1 VQHNSDATTH
11 LTIGIDNRIDNRIN
25 NRIDNI
31 DDRDLL
37 LHHGLRSSD
46 RRCIVVGSLPIVV
59 ASLPIVD
66 CRSLIAARSFETRRS
81 HSAT

>member
-11 LTIGIDNRIDNRIN
+11 LTIGIDNRIDNRI
-25 NRIDNI
+25 
-31 DDRDLL
+31 DDRDLIASPWAAVVGSS
-37 LHHGLRSSD
+37 LH

-66 CRSLIAARSFETRRS
+66 CRSLIVDR
-81 HSAT
+81 

>member
-11 LTIGIDNRIDNRIN
+11 LTIGIDNRID
-25 NRIDNI
+25 
-31 DDRDLL
+31 DRDLIASPWAAVVGSS
-37 LHHGLRSSD
+37 LH

-66 CRSLIAARSFETRRS
+66 CRSLIVDR
-81 HSAT
+81 

>member
-11 LTIGIDNRIDNRIN
+11 LTIGIDNRIDKRIN
-25 NRIDNI
+25 NRI

-46 RRCIVVGSLPIVV
+46 RRCIVVGSLPIV
-59 ASLPIVD
+59 D
-66 CRSLIAARSFETRRS
+66 CRSLIVDRRS
-81 HSAT
+81 IVRDTTLA